1 MYVTLEQAKAHLNV
15 ESSFTE
21 DDAYI
26 TSLIGVAEDK
36 VAKELCVSVDD
47 LETLDGGEG
56 IPYPIYQA
64 ILLSIGTYYRF
75 REDITTVETK
85 RLVQGALYLIQMY
98 RDYTK

>member
-21 DDAYI
+21 DDEYI
-26 TSLIGVAEDK
+26 TSLIGVAEAK